1 MVIGQRGVLISM
13 GVQLPLDLSPA
24 GTRGMLLADGPARGD
39 QYHLAELAP
48 RALQRK
54 HITGR

>member
-1 MVIGQRGVLISM
+1 M